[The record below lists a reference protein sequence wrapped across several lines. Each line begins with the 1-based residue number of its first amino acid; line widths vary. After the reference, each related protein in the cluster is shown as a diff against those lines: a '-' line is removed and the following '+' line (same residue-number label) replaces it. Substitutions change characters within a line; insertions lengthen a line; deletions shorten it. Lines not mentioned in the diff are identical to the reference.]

1 MAGDDDDNGKLQIL
15 KNALYDEA
23 RSHGSEERLFTQKD
37 LIDLGV
43 IPDSNLLLLV
53 KVVQSLC
60 DDRLLVGVSS
70 GSGIAWRWRN
80 REDAKK

>member
-1 MAGDDDDNGKLQIL
+1 MAGDDEDSAKVQIL
-15 KNALYDEA
+15 KDALYDEA
-23 RSHGSEERLFTQKD
+23 RNHGSEERFFSQKD

-43 IPDSNLLLLV
+43 IPDSNLMLLV

-60 DDRLLVGVSS
+60 DDRLFVGVNT